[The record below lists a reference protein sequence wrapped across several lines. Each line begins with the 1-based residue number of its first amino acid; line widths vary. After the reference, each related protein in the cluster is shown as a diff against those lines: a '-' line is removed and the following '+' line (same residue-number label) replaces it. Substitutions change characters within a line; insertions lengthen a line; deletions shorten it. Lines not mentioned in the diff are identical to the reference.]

1 MYKSQFNKIILK
13 RCNHGSKCNKI
24 IFFTVLLKT
33 FLIKTDIYFCSE
45 DTLVRSTMTISMICS
60 EVSAILSTLAFA
72 LSVPGNTMKKSYIIL
87 ELLHKNNFDLTSLH
101 QGRSQ
106 KSQTTD

>member
-13 RCNHGSKCNKI
+13 RCNHGSKCNNI
-24 IFFTVLLKT
+24 IIFTVLLKI

-45 DTLVRSTMTISMICS
+45 NILVRTTMTTAVICS
-60 EVSAILSTLAFA
+60 EVPAMLPTFAFA
-72 LSVPGNTMKKSYIIL
+72 LSVQGNTMKKSYNIL
-87 ELLHKNNFDLTSLH
+87 ELLYKSNFDLTSLH
-101 QGRSQ
+101 QGPSQ